1 MKRLLSA
8 FLVVSLLLLC
18 PGCGNIFVRGAIQ
31 TNFSTISGFVSIV
44 QLTTVIDGNGS
55 VLVTFVT
62 FLQQGTSATIGFCGD
77 QTSQFPLNQMVTTNF
92 NPGQPCATII
102 VVIII

>member
-8 FLVVSLLLLC
+8 FLIVSLLLLC
-18 PGCGNIFVRGAIQ
+18 SSCGNVFVRGAIR

-62 FLQQGTSATIGFCGD
+62 FLQQGTSTTMGFCGD

-102 VVIII
+102 VVIIL

>member
-8 FLVVSLLLLC
+8 LLIVSLLLLC
-18 PGCGNIFVRGAIQ
+18 SSCGNVFVGGAI
-31 TNFSTISGFVSIV
+31 NFSTISGCVSIV
-44 QLTTVIDGNGS
+44 QLTTVIDGSAS

-62 FLQQGTSATIGFCGD
+62 FLQQGTSTTIGFCGN
-77 QTSQFPLNQMVTTNF
+77 QTSQFPLNQMVTTHF

-102 VVIII
+102 VVIIS

>member
-1 MKRLLSA
+1 MKRLLSLL
-8 FLVVSLLLLC
+8 LVVSLLLLC
-18 PGCGNIFVRGAIQ
+18 SSCGDIFVRGAI
-31 TNFSTISGFVSIV
+31 NFSTMSGFVSIV
-44 QLTTVIDGNGS
+44 HLTTVSDGNGS

-62 FLQQGTSATIGFCGD
+62 FLQQGTSSTLGFCGD

-102 VVIII
+102 VVIIIN

>member
-8 FLVVSLLLLC
+8 SLVVALLLLC
-18 PGCGNIFVRGAIQ
+18 PGCGNVFVRGAI
-31 TNFSTISGFVSIV
+31 NFSTISGFVSIV
-44 QLTTVIDGNGS
+44 QLTTVIDDGSS

-62 FLQQGTSATIGFCGD
+62 FLQQGTSTTMGFCGD

-92 NPGQPCATII
+92 NPGQPCATLI
-102 VVIII
+102 VVIIIN